1 MALEYTGITYGKVT
15 IKQDGKNYTIDIRQ
29 CNCLCAFIYIRK
41 ATPEELAKYGKK
53 AKYIH
58 ELYSFYQ
65 NEQHIKNILKSN
77 NGKLFWDEVVNI
89 KLNLYYKPCYTL
101 LKHFTKA
108 GYKVTC
114 YYETPKT
121 K

>member
-1 MALEYTGITYGKVT
+1 MALNYTGVTYGKVT
-15 IKQDGKNYTIDIRQ
+15 IKQGDQKFTIDIREA
-29 CNCLCAFIYIRK
+29 NCLCAFIHIRK
-41 ATPEELAKYGKK
+41 STPEELAKYGPD

-58 ELYSFYQ
+58 SLYSFY
-65 NEQHIKNILKSN
+65 NDEQHIKNIIKNN
-77 NGKLFWDEVVNI
+77 NGKPLWDEVISI

-101 LKHFTKA
+101 LKYFTKA
-108 GYKVTC
+108 GYKVIC